1 MALSKLEAGI
11 MIRVAI
17 IGVGRWGPN
26 LLRNFASMDG
36 VSVAAVCDTD
46 RERLLHVQKRFSS
59 IATTLQTD
67 DIFNDISID
76 CVVICT
82 PVSTHFHLAERALVN
97 NKHVFVEKPLATA
110 SSECLRLI
118 DMARRH
124 HKILFV
130 GHTFKY
136 NAGIRAAKRFIESGE
151 LGEICLIDANRTNLG
166 PVRYDTNALWDLAS
180 HDISI
185 FSYWLEGTPKSVS
198 AHGGCYL
205 NKDIEDVVYSTF
217 IYENGIIAHV
227 HASWLNPRKIRE
239 ITVVGTKK
247 MLVWND
253 MNLLEPIRIYN
264 RGIDKDEG
272 YQDTFESFRLS
283 IREGDVLIPS
293 IKLNEPLLAECE
305 HFIECV
311 RSGARPLT
319 DGEDGL
325 MVVKALEAA
334 TQSLRQDSRLIPI
347 V

>member
-1 MALSKLEAGI
+1 MNDVLNLG
-11 MIRVAI
+11 I
-17 IGVGRWGPN
+17 IGIGRWGPN
-26 LLRNFASMDG
+26 ILRNFASMEG
-36 VSVAAVCDTD
+36 VFVKTICDID
-46 RERLLHVQKRFSS
+46 KERLQIVQRRFPV
-59 IATTLQTD
+59 IEITCD
-67 DIFNDISID
+67 PNDIFNDASIE
-76 CVVICT
+76 CVVIST
-82 PVSTHFHLAERALVN
+82 PVSTHFRLAEKSLLSG
-97 NKHVFVEKPLATA
+97 KHTFVEKPLAT
-110 SSECLRLI
+110 SSEECLRLI
-118 DMARRH
+118 DAAQRQS
-124 HKILFV
+124 KVLFV

-136 NAGIRAAKRFIESGE
+136 NAGIRAAKQYIASGD
-151 LGEICLIDANRTNLG
+151 LGDVYLIDANRTNLG

-180 HDISI
+180 HDVSI
-185 FSYWLEGTPKSVS
+185 FSYWLGGAPKSVS

-205 NKDIEDVVYSTF
+205 NKNIEDVVYATF
-217 IYENGIIAHV
+217 LYENGVIAHV

-264 RGIDKDEG
+264 RGVDKDEG

-283 IREGDVLIPS
+283 IREGEVLIPS

-311 RSGARPLT
+311 RTGTRPLT

-334 TQSLRQDSRLIPI
+334 TQSMRQDSRLISI

>member
-1 MALSKLEAGI
+1 MTSIITVG
-11 MIRVAI
+11 I

-26 LLRNFASMDG
+26 LLRNFASMEQ
-36 VSVAAVCDTD
+36 VSVKTVCDID
-46 RERLLHVQKRFSS
+46 PGRLKIIQQRFPS
-59 IATTLQTD
+59 IAITHSPH
-67 DIFNDISID
+67 DIFNDASIA

-82 PVSTHFHLAERALVN
+82 PVSTHFALAEKALLSG
-97 NKHVFVEKPLATA
+97 KHAFVEKPLAT
-110 SSECLRLI
+110 SSDECMRLI
-118 DMARRH
+118 DAAQRQG
-124 HKILFV
+124 KVLFV

-136 NAGIRAAKRFIESGE
+136 NAGIRAAKKYIESGD
-151 LGEICLIDANRTNLG
+151 LGDVYLIDANRTNLG

-185 FSYWLEGTPKSVS
+185 FSYWLDGTPKAVS

-205 NKDIEDVVYSTF
+205 NKNIEDVVYATF
-217 IYENGIIAHV
+217 LYENGIIAHV

-253 MNLLEPIRIYN
+253 MNLLEPIRLYN

-283 IREGDVLIPS
+283 IREGEVLIPS

-311 RSGARPLT
+311 RTGARPLT

-334 TQSLRQDSRLIPI
+334 TRSLRHDSRLIPI
-347 V
+347 L